1 MAQLKPYS
9 MSSAA
14 PCYTS
19 ITTMACA
26 VSKIEPHWLFF
37 LFWFRFLQ
45 EAFVVF
51 LRIVFDH
58 RKDEVVNVEHER
70 FELQEDGS
78 PQDSAHNKRDANR
91 RSHSGLELGP
101 QLYKRRT
108 WAARLANS
116 NHAQLESRK
125 NKEVNEGADESE
137 KVVF

>member
-1 MAQLKPYS
+1 M
-9 MSSAA
+9 
-14 PCYTS
+14 
-19 ITTMACA
+19 
-26 VSKIEPHWLFF
+26 
-37 LFWFRFLQ
+37 
-45 EAFVVF
+45 F